1 MEEGL
6 GTGSVNG
13 HGKGNFWSLDQNMDK
28 PLGLEANRVHSMQY
42 RKVLPLGIILR
53 LAYQSLG
60 VVYGDVGTSPLY
72 VFQTTFPDGVT
83 DGRDILGAL
92 SLIIYTITII
102 TLVKYMFIVLR
113 ANDDGEGGTFALYSL
128 LCRHCNIS
136 ALPNKHPTDEELT
149 TFVVNCGSIKKSWL
163 QKKLESSNVLQ
174 RILFIVVLSGTCMVI
189 GDGVLTP
196 AISVLSAV
204 HGIKAASSH
213 LNDNAVTIISLVTL
227 VLLFSVQRFGTARVG
242 VMFAPIFLLWFISI
256 AVIGVYNI
264 IKYDKAIFKA
274 FSPLQ
279 IIHFF
284 RRNGRAG
291 WIHLGGIVLCI
302 TGTEAL
308 FADLG
313 HFTFQSIQ
321 IAFTGLV
328 YPCLLLAYIGQAA
341 FLFRNLES
349 VGDAFYSSIPH
360 RLYWPM
366 FALST
371 VAAVT
376 ASQAII
382 SATFS
387 IVKQSVALGWFPRVK
402 IVHTSNQVPGQI
414 YIPEINWMLMVLCLV
429 VTAGFRNTNQIGNAY
444 GIAVV
449 AVMLVTT
456 VLLTVVMIIVW
467 HKPILVALAFLMVFG
482 TIESIYVSSAL
493 YKVSQGGWV
502 PLVIAVAMGS
512 ITYVWHYG
520 TLKRFEHEIQNK
532 VPMGWLLGLGP
543 SLGLVRV
550 PGIGLVYTDLVHGVP
565 PIFSHFITNLPA
577 IHSTV
582 VFVNLKYLPV
592 NTVPQEERFLIRR
605 IGPKVYS
612 MYRCAARYG
621 YRDVHKKDDRFE
633 QLLIE
638 SLITFIKFEALQGSS
653 AHESLA
659 ASYTPDEESI
669 SSMQQPTGAMNSPA
683 LPGVLNLQGDKLDTS
698 TLEGSSTIYNPA
710 LLNPSQ
716 EISSIHSGDVQI
728 PNSQGADTTSRDET
742 AFILNGKDA
751 GVVYLLGN
759 SVVKA
764 RTNSSFVKKLIIN
777 YAYSFLRRICRESHV
792 TLNIPHE
799 SLLQVGMVYNV

>member
-1 MEEGL
+1 MVL
-6 GTGSVNG
+6 YVPASHLLN
-13 HGKGNFWSLDQNMDK
+13 K
-28 PLGLEANRVHSMQY
+28 PLN
-42 RKVLPLGIILR
+42 P
-53 LAYQSLG
+53 
-60 VVYGDVGTSPLY
+60 
-72 VFQTTFPDGVT
+72 
-83 DGRDILGAL
+83 
-92 SLIIYTITII
+92 IT
-102 TLVKYMFIVLR
+102 
-113 ANDDGEGGTFALYSL
+113 
-128 LCRHCNIS
+128 
-136 ALPNKHPTDEELT
+136 
-149 TFVVNCGSIKKSWL
+149 
-163 QKKLESSNVLQ
+163 
-174 RILFIVVLSGTCMVI
+174 
-189 GDGVLTP
+189 
-196 AISVLSAV
+196 SVL
-204 HGIKAASSH
+204 
-213 LNDNAVTIISLVTL
+213 LMLTNCYLT
-227 VLLFSVQRFGTARVG
+227 
-242 VMFAPIFLLWFISI
+242 
-256 AVIGVYNI
+256 
-264 IKYDKAIFKA
+264 
-274 FSPLQ
+274 
-279 IIHFF
+279 
-284 RRNGRAG
+284 
-291 WIHLGGIVLCI
+291 
-302 TGTEAL
+302 
-308 FADLG
+308 
-313 HFTFQSIQ
+313 
-321 IAFTGLV
+321 
-328 YPCLLLAYIGQAA
+328 
-341 FLFRNLES
+341 
-349 VGDAFYSSIPH
+349 
-360 RLYWPM
+360 
-366 FALST
+366 
-371 VAAVT
+371 
-376 ASQAII
+376 
-382 SATFS
+382 
-387 IVKQSVALGWFPRVK
+387 
-402 IVHTSNQVPGQI
+402 VHT
-414 YIPEINWMLMVLCLV
+414 
-429 VTAGFRNTNQIGNAY
+429 

-502 PLVIAVAMGS
+502 PLLIAVAVGS

-550 PGIGLVYTDLVHGVP
+550 PGIGLVYTDLDHGVP

-577 IHSTV
+577 IHSTM

-592 NTVPQEERFLIRR
+592 STVPQEERFLIRR

-659 ASYTPDEESI
+659 ASYTPDEESV

-698 TLEGSSTIYNPA
+698 TLEGSSTIHNPA
-710 LLNPSQ
+710 LLNSSQ

-728 PNSQGADTTSRDET
+728 PNSQGVDTTSRDEI
-742 AFILNGKDA
+742 AFILKGKDA

-764 RTNSSFVKKLIIN
+764 RTDSSFVKKLIIN

>member
-1 MEEGL
+1 MAAGNGTPAAIVAAAMMEEGL
-6 GTGSVNG
+6 GMGTVNG
-13 HGKGNFWSLDQNMDK
+13 HDKGNFWSLDQNMDK
-28 PLGLEANRVHSMQY
+28 PLGLEANRVQSMQY

-72 VFQTTFPDGVT
+72 VFQSTFPDGVT

-113 ANDDGEGGTFALYSL
+113 ANNDGEGGTFALYSL

-149 TFVVNCGSIKKSWL
+149 TFVVNCGSIKKTWL
-163 QKKLESSNVLQ
+163 QKKLESSKVLQ
-174 RILFIVVLSGTCMVI
+174 RILFIVVLCGTSMVI
-189 GDGVLTP
+189 GDGILTP
-196 AISVLSAV
+196 AISDV
-204 HGIKAASSH
+204 
-213 LNDNAVTIISLVTL
+213 VTLISLVIL

-242 VMFAPIFLLWFISI
+242 VMFAPVFLLWFISI

-274 FSPLQ
+274 FSPLE

-291 WIHLGGIVLCI
+291 WIHLGGIVLSI
-302 TGTEAL
+302 TGTEAI

-341 FLFRNLES
+341 FVSRNLES

-371 VAAVT
+371 VAAVIG
-376 ASQAII
+376 SQAII

-402 IVHTSNQVPGQI
+402 IVHTSNQVPGRI

-429 VTAGFRNTNQIGNAY
+429 VTAGFTNTSQIGNAY

-467 HKPILVALAFLMVFG
+467 HKPIFVALAFLMVFG

-493 YKVSQGGWV
+493 YKVSRGGWV
-502 PLVIAVAMGS
+502 PLVIAVAVGS

-592 NTVPQEERFLIRR
+592 STVPQEERFLIHR

-659 ASYTPDEESI
+659 ASYTPDEESV
-669 SSMQQPTGAMNSPA
+669 SSMHQPTGAMNSPA
-683 LPGVLNLQGDKLDTS
+683 MPGVLNLQGDKLDTS

-716 EISSIHSGDVQI
+716 EISSIHSRDVQI
-728 PNSQGADTTSRDET
+728 PNSQGVDTTSRDET
-742 AFILNGKDA
+742 AFILKGKDA

-764 RTNSSFVKKLIIN
+764 RTDSSFVKKLIID
-777 YAYSFLRRICRESHV
+777 YAYSFLQRICRDSHV

>member
-1 MEEGL
+1 M
-6 GTGSVNG
+6 TGSSCPMTKNQ
-13 HGKGNFWSLDQNMDK
+13 W
-28 PLGLEANRVHSMQY
+28 
-42 RKVLPLGIILR
+42 
-53 LAYQSLG
+53 
-60 VVYGDVGTSPLY
+60 
-72 VFQTTFPDGVT
+72 
-83 DGRDILGAL
+83 
-92 SLIIYTITII
+92 
-102 TLVKYMFIVLR
+102 
-113 ANDDGEGGTFALYSL
+113 GTFALYSL

-149 TFVVNCGSIKKSWL
+149 TFVVNCGSIKKTWL
-163 QKKLESSNVLQ
+163 QKKLESSKVLQ
-174 RILFIVVLSGTCMVI
+174 RILFIVVLCGTSMVI
-189 GDGVLTP
+189 GDGILTP

-204 HGIKAASSH
+204 TGIKAASSH
-213 LNDNAVTIISLVTL
+213 LNDNVVTLISLVIL

-242 VMFAPIFLLWFISI
+242 VMFAPVFLLWFISI

-274 FSPLQ
+274 FSPLE

-291 WIHLGGIVLCI
+291 WIHLGGIVLSI
-302 TGTEAL
+302 TGTEAI

-341 FLFRNLES
+341 FVSRNLES

-371 VAAVT
+371 VAAVIG
-376 ASQAII
+376 SQAII

-402 IVHTSNQVPGQI
+402 IVHTSNQVPGRI

-429 VTAGFRNTNQIGNAY
+429 VTAGFTNTSQIGNAY

-467 HKPILVALAFLMVFG
+467 HKPIFVALAFLMVFG

-493 YKVSQGGWV
+493 YKVSRGGWV
-502 PLVIAVAMGS
+502 PLVIAVAVGS

-592 NTVPQEERFLIRR
+592 STVPQEERFLIHR

-659 ASYTPDEESI
+659 ASYTPDEESV
-669 SSMQQPTGAMNSPA
+669 SSMHQPTGAMNSPA
-683 LPGVLNLQGDKLDTS
+683 MPGVLNLQGDKLDTS

-716 EISSIHSGDVQI
+716 EISSIHSRDVQI
-728 PNSQGADTTSRDET
+728 PNSQGVDTTSRDET
-742 AFILNGKDA
+742 AFILKGKDA

-764 RTNSSFVKKLIIN
+764 RTDSSFVKKLIID
-777 YAYSFLRRICRESHV
+777 YAYSFLQRICRDSHV

>member
-1 MEEGL
+1 M
-6 GTGSVNG
+6 TGSSCPMTKNQ
-13 HGKGNFWSLDQNMDK
+13 W
-28 PLGLEANRVHSMQY
+28 
-42 RKVLPLGIILR
+42 
-53 LAYQSLG
+53 
-60 VVYGDVGTSPLY
+60 
-72 VFQTTFPDGVT
+72 
-83 DGRDILGAL
+83 
-92 SLIIYTITII
+92 
-102 TLVKYMFIVLR
+102 
-113 ANDDGEGGTFALYSL
+113 GTFALYSL

-149 TFVVNCGSIKKSWL
+149 TFVVNCGSIKKTWL
-163 QKKLESSNVLQ
+163 QKKLESSKVLQ
-174 RILFIVVLSGTCMVI
+174 RILFIVVLCGTSMVI
-189 GDGVLTP
+189 GDGILTP
-196 AISVLSAV
+196 AISDV
-204 HGIKAASSH
+204 
-213 LNDNAVTIISLVTL
+213 VTLISLVIL

-242 VMFAPIFLLWFISI
+242 VMFAPVFLLWFISI

-274 FSPLQ
+274 FSPLE

-291 WIHLGGIVLCI
+291 WIHLGGIVLSI
-302 TGTEAL
+302 TGTEAI

-341 FLFRNLES
+341 FVSRNLES

-371 VAAVT
+371 VAAVIG
-376 ASQAII
+376 SQAII

-402 IVHTSNQVPGQI
+402 IVHTSNQVPGRI

-429 VTAGFRNTNQIGNAY
+429 VTAGFTNTSQIGNAY

-467 HKPILVALAFLMVFG
+467 HKPIFVALAFLMVFG

-493 YKVSQGGWV
+493 YKVSRGGWV
-502 PLVIAVAMGS
+502 PLVIAVAVGS

-592 NTVPQEERFLIRR
+592 STVPQEERFLIHR

-659 ASYTPDEESI
+659 ASYTPDEESV
-669 SSMQQPTGAMNSPA
+669 SSMHQPTGAMNSPA
-683 LPGVLNLQGDKLDTS
+683 MPGVLNLQGDKLDTS

-716 EISSIHSGDVQI
+716 EISSIHSRDVQI
-728 PNSQGADTTSRDET
+728 PNSQGVDTTSRDET
-742 AFILNGKDA
+742 AFILKGKDA

-764 RTNSSFVKKLIIN
+764 RTDSSFVKKLIID
-777 YAYSFLRRICRESHV
+777 YAYSFLQRICRDSHV